1 MSNWRTEWRYS
12 ALYDDIGD
20 RIDEWVAKAA
30 PYGDS
35 MELEAKYWEPVIKA
49 IEKVLENVE
58 SEAIA
63 AEREACA
70 TIAQG
75 FIPPAEAARKIDFQL
90 CIRDAALSERIAAAI
105 RARGQT

>member
-1 MSNWRTEWRYS
+1 MSNWRKEWRWS
-12 ALYDDIGD
+12 ALYDDISN

-35 MELEAKYWEPVIKA
+35 IELEAKYWEPVIKA
-49 IEKVLENVE
+49 IEKVLEQVE

-63 AEREACA
+63 TERERCA
-70 TIAQG
+70 KTAVETGIDLQEKYNERPCFEIG
-75 FIPPAEAARKIDFQL
+75 EA
-90 CIRDAALSERIAAAI
+90 IAAAI